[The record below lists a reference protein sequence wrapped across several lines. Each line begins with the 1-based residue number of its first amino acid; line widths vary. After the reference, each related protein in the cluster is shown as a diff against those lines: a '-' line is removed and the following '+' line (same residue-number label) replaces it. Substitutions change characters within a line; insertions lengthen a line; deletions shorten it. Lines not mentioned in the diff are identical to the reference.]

1 MALDSSI
8 VNLHATSKECSV
20 NQLIFK
26 SLQTNCTSFCLTGLP
41 CCFETLRQCFLMT
54 LWRLSKR
61 APCRNAKYV
70 SKHKQMYAP
79 KWMQQ
84 NICRGCSRERERER
98 ETREVTQTNEQQNGQ
113 SSLREQSVGGSLFLA
128 SAVERVPAQVRRQA
142 RLATRAVRSP
152 RNAHGSPPRR

>member
-70 SKHKQMYAP
+70 SKHCNKIYAEGAP
-79 KWMQQ
+79 
-84 NICRGCSRERERER
+84 ERER
-98 ETREVTQTNEQQNGQ
+98 ETREVTQTNEQQNDQ